1 MPKKQKQKQK
11 QKQTQVTK
19 VSVKVGD
26 TNKPKRQSRP
36 RATPI
41 ARQPSSIGITLQGS
55 SVAFPPPPTQQ
66 YNELVQQVEALRR
79 QMAQSG
85 SLIQKGA
92 TNDLLNR
99 VQATNPFDN
108 ISNVVPVAT
117 FMRPEGVM
125 EEQVEGATTIDP
137 TESHG
142 IGTHVAIDQDFIR
155 NTTLSKLA
163 QNFNTI
169 ATKIGISNE
178 DPETIEDMFYFDTQA
193 PYYQNQ
199 LASNVEE
206 WMKPYVSAG
215 KKRRELKNFLGTED
229 LEDWGGTNKQMAEG
243 LQQKLIAQKFKESK
257 ARFSMTAEDIFSKQ
271 MGESDRQ
278 QQELTF
284 MTAEDVREQRPA
296 ISKKQRTLEATSK
309 RFKEPFTPSTKPI
322 GRPKTMLPLV
332 DEYTREDYGM
342 GQYVDYR

>member
-26 TNKPKRQSRP
+26 TNKPKRQSQP
-36 RATPI
+36 RATPVP
-41 ARQPSSIGITLQGS
+41 RQPSGISLTLQGS
-55 SVAFPPPPTQQ
+55 SVAYPPAPTQQ

-85 SLIQKGA
+85 SLIQRGA
-92 TNDLLNR
+92 TNDIFNR

-108 ISNVVPVAT
+108 IANVVPVAT
-117 FMRPEGVM
+117 FMRPESVV
-125 EEQVEGATTIDP
+125 EEMVEGVTTQDP

-142 IGTHVAIDQDFIR
+142 FGTHVAIDQDFIK

-178 DPETIEDMFYFDTQA
+178 DPETVEDMFYFDTQA

-215 KKRRELKNFLGTED
+215 KKRRELQNFLGTED
-229 LEDWGGTNKQMAEG
+229 LEGWNKRNEQLAEG
-243 LQQKLIAQKFKESK
+243 LQEKIDTSAELRKARFKESQ

-271 MGESDRQ
+271 MEEQDRQ

-284 MTAEDVREQRPA
+284 MKAEDVREQRPA
-296 ISKKQRTLEATSK
+296 ISQKQRAS
-309 RFKEPFTPSTKPI
+309 RKPTGRPR
-322 GRPKTMLPLV
+322 GRPKKMPV
-332 DEYTREDYGM
+332 EFIIDESGPIEE
-342 GQYVDYR
+342 YV